1 MIYPFI
7 IALVW
12 GAIPIIIKFHLSF
25 LHHVFIISLQ
35 SLVLFISSL
44 IYAYFFKYKDFM
56 EGFKNVSYK
65 NILIL
70 ALVFFIASFI
80 CNLLYLHVL
89 KKETII
95 SPLIIFILT
104 PVITII
110 LSSLLLNELLNI
122 KQLIGCL
129 LVSIGIILIVY
140 YQSHKKFS

>member
-1 MIYPFI
+1 MIYPII

-25 LHHVFIISLQ
+25 LPHVFIISLQ

-65 NILIL
+65 NIFIL

-122 KQLIGCL
+122 KQLIGCF

-140 YQSHKKFS
+140 YQSHEKFS